1 MNTIISI
8 VLRTQKRYMYGY
20 MPATSMG
27 LLCDVQGLTLLT
39 ATITVGFWCPPNL
52 PQHPRKMLQP
62 VVELPLTYGCEALSF
77 HEPSWHV
84 PFLGD
89 CTQVWFYNIFL
100 IKFTIEYIFH
110 LRSHNL
116 CNLCKSHTHRIHKNG
131 GCTENLGLSTRARHF
146 KTDKIFVHGFLPSK
160 EPGISF
166 SQREDIVSLLIT
178 LYPHYHQQTPCC
190 LVSSYA
196 LTPCCR

>member
-1 MNTIISI
+1 
-8 VLRTQKRYMYGY
+8 MYGY

-39 ATITVGFWCPPNL
+39 ATMTVGFWCPPNL

-89 CTQVWFYNIFL
+89 YTQV
-100 IKFTIEYIFH
+100 
-110 LRSHNL
+110 
-116 CNLCKSHTHRIHKNG
+116 
-131 GCTENLGLSTRARHF
+131 
-146 KTDKIFVHGFLPSK
+146 
-160 EPGISF
+160 
-166 SQREDIVSLLIT
+166 
-178 LYPHYHQQTPCC
+178 
-190 LVSSYA
+190 
-196 LTPCCR
+196 